1 MWEIFM
7 KLCEEKGVSAYR
19 VGEETGIKSSTFS
32 GWRRGLYVPKQDK
45 LQKIA
50 DYFGVP
56 VEYLMT
62 GEDPEEEYYSPEAK
76 EIMQEIH
83 DREDLRALFHV
94 ATKASPAYVGM
105 VKDLLEKLV
114 ENESQ
119 E

>member
-1 MWEIFM
+1 MWDIFM
-7 KLCEEKGVSAYR
+7 KLCEEKGVSVYR

-32 GWRRGLYVPKQDK
+32 GWRRGLYTPKQDK

-56 VEYLMT
+56 VEYLQT

-76 EIMQEIH
+76 EIMQDIH

-94 ATKASPAYVGM
+94 AKKASPEYNDFVRAF
-105 VKDLLEKLV
+105 LEKMV
-114 ENESQ
+114 EKESK
-119 E
+119 